1 MWSIRLDDALL
12 FSDQLRDERYALTA
26 ASLSWELG
34 KAGTLTVSLY
44 PTNVL
49 YSGFVPFKNVVKLY
63 RNDVLYWS
71 GRTYSVSVDINGCK
85 TVAFEGLLAVLND
98 AILKPYTTDADGKS
112 IPKEYNDSLAG
123 VLTTMIAEFNEQVG
137 EDRQLTFGSVG
148 SCDTSIVYRQYEQY
162 DTFYNRLNDLADSYS
177 ALMSI
182 RTDGSV
188 WYLDFLTEG
197 DYSTVS
203 NQTID
208 FGVNLLTVT
217 QQQIP
222 SEFCTV
228 LVPLGANVQDD
239 DGSSYPLTVASVN
252 DGKDY
257 IEVDDTELLERYGRI
272 VGTNTWSDVTTPA
285 ALLSKSKTYL
295 NTRATPT
302 VSITVTALDMAKA
315 GSSVEAWKLGD
326 MIMVNAPAHGISSEP
341 FLCRSQTLNLLN
353 PSGNSMSLSQTHQGM
368 VEIQKKTDKQINN
381 NYSYLNKT
389 VNKLNQ
395 TVSDNLTVTESGIE
409 TTADAI
415 RIFCKQWLTDDE
427 YQAHEND
434 ITALME
440 ITAGAI
446 TTSFNSLWIT
456 ESDSGITIGRNG
468 STMQSVQDNDSYD
481 FIDTATNTSV
491 LTLDGDGLT
500 AKTAN
505 VSGQLVVL
513 DGSTRQWAIRKG
525 AQRSGVGVNLDIVW
539 IG

>member
-1 MWSIRLDDALL
+1 MWSIKLDDALL
-12 FSDQLRDERYALTA
+12 FSDQLQDERYAVTA

-34 KAGTLTVSLY
+34 KAGTLTISLY

-49 YSGFVPFKNVVKLY
+49 YEAFVPFKNVVKLY
-63 RNDVLYWS
+63 RNDSLYWA

-98 AILKPYTTDADGKS
+98 AILKPYTTDSTGKS
-112 IPKEYNDSLAG
+112 TPKEYNGSLES

-137 EDRQLTFGSVG
+137 SDRQLTFGSVG
-148 SCDTSIVYRQYEQY
+148 SCDTSIVYRQYESY
-162 DTFYNRLNDLADSYS
+162 DTFFNRFSDLADSYS

-182 RTDGSV
+182 RVDGDI
-188 WYLDFLTEG
+188 WYLDFLTEA
-197 DYSTVS
+197 DYSTVNS
-203 NQTID
+203 QTID
-208 FGVNLLTVT
+208 FGTNMLTVT
-217 QQQIP
+217 QQQAP
-222 SEFCTV
+222 SEFYTV
-228 LVPLGANVQDD
+228 LVPLGASVQDS

-252 DGKDY
+252 GGKDY

-272 VGTNTWSDVTTPA
+272 VGMNIWSDVTTPA
-285 ALLSKSKTYL
+285 ALLSKAKTYL

-302 VSITVTALDMAKA
+302 VSISVTAVDMSRA

-326 MIMVNAPAHGISSEP
+326 MITVNASAHGISSEP

-353 PSGNSMSLSQTHQGM
+353 PSGNSMALSQTRQGM
-368 VEIQKKTDKQINN
+368 IEIQKKADKQINN
-381 NYSYLNKT
+381 NYSTLNKT
-389 VNKLNQ
+389 VNSLSE
-395 TVSDNLTVTESGIE
+395 TVSNNLTVTESGIE

-415 RIFCKQWLTDDE
+415 KIFCRQWLTDE
-427 YQAHEND
+427 QYKAHEND

-513 DGSTRQWAIRKG
+513 DGETRQWAIRKG
-525 AQRSGVGVNLDIVW
+525 AQISGVGVNLDIIW